1 MKRVCVLAL
10 LLLPAVALA
19 QQVRIPGREPL
30 ALEAV
35 FDWEKRWE
43 DRLARAEK
51 GDRDLFKTF
60 RQDRDR
66 EWKEFQGRPAAGY
79 GTIRAIKT
87 ERLPDGGKRVT
98 IELDVRAER
107 SKAAP
112 NPRVKAVMADPDSP
126 ILRRVTTGQWG
137 FVTGTCD
144 QYILT
149 DAAIAPER
157 Q

>member
-1 MKRVCVLAL
+1 MKRVCVLTL
-10 LLLPAVALA
+10 LLVPAVALA
-19 QQVRIPGREPL
+19 QQVRIRGREPL

-60 RQDRDR
+60 RQDKDQ
-66 EWKEFQGRPAAGY
+66 EWKEFQGRPAAGD

-112 NPRVKAVMADPDSP
+112 NPRIKAVMADPDSP
-126 ILRRVTTGQWG
+126 ILRRVTTGQRV
-137 FVTGTCD
+137 FVTGTFD
-144 QYILT
+144 QYVLT